1 MIQIRQGVFETNSS
15 STHSITMCSESEF
28 KKWKKGEVYLN
39 NGWKGNTFVT
49 KNEAIS
55 LALSEW
61 NDVYYGAKEDF
72 LSMGDEDIAN
82 FLYEYFDLC
91 TYENYWNNYLESFE
105 NAYITESGD
114 KVIAFGQYGYDG

>member
-1 MIQIRQGVFETNSS
+1 
-15 STHSITMCSESEF
+15 
-28 KKWKKGEVYLN
+28 
-39 NGWKGNTFVT
+39 
-49 KNEAIS
+49 
-55 LALSEW
+55 
-61 NDVYYGAKEDF
+61 
-72 LSMGDEDIAN
+72 MGDEDIAN